1 MSDLQKYTEKLEKL
15 EKKQKYLDK
24 CNKLTFGTYTKRLV
38 ALIIGFCLFNVELS
52 YVLSIFG
59 KDPLIDVTNQLITTI
74 LGTCIV
80 YIIRAFFDTWSENKY
95 SSNKEIIDQLNAKI
109 SEIEEN
115 TNNPEELCID
125 SSSDNEE
132 EIDTSVEEESNNNE
146 AISTNPDDLVSS
158 DL

>member
-74 LGTCIV
+74 LGTCVI

-109 SEIEEN
+109 NEIEEN
-115 TNNPEELCID
+115 ANNPEGLYT

-132 EIDTSVEEESNNNE
+132 ETDTSVEEEESNSDE
-146 AISTNPDDLVSS
+146 PISTNPDDLVSS

>member
-15 EKKQKYLDK
+15 ENKQKYLDK

-115 TNNPEELCID
+115 NNNKEELCID
-125 SSSDNEE
+125 SSSNEE
-132 EIDTSVEEESNNNE
+132 SDTSIEEESNNNE
-146 AISTNPDDLVSS
+146 AISTNTDDLVSS

>member
-59 KDPLIDVTNQLITTI
+59 KDPLIDVTEINSRLDSVKELKQTLDS
-74 LGTCIV
+74 
-80 YIIRAFFDTWSENKY
+80 IRKKFQEW
-95 SSNKEIIDQLNAKI
+95 EIK
-109 SEIEEN
+109 
-115 TNNPEELCID
+115 
-125 SSSDNEE
+125 
-132 EIDTSVEEESNNNE
+132 
-146 AISTNPDDLVSS
+146 
-158 DL
+158 